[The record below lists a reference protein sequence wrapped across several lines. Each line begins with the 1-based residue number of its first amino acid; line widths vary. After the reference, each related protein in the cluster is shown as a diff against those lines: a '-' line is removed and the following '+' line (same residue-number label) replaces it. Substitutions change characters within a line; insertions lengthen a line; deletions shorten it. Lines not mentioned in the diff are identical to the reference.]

1 MAYAEKRGKGPAPWR
16 VKYRLPSGQETS
28 ESGFE
33 TKAAALAWGRDQ
45 EAQIREGRW
54 TDPNAGKVTVSEWI
68 DRRLTTQDVGVS
80 TEYNRDYLIR
90 RFIRPAWGE
99 TELGAL
105 STEEI
110 TKWENAIP
118 AKTGVSVRTARAA
131 RTLLGTILGD
141 AAAARPPLIQYN
153 PALRPRNR
161 GRRTGRHLERDPQ
174 RAWATPLQALLLAER
189 AALLSG
195 CDDDFTLI
203 VTIGYTGLRW
213 GEAIGLE
220 RGYLHPGEIHVE
232 WQLHELNGWFHR
244 LPPKDDSYRSPRFE
258 PQLPVDLPPFLDR
271 LLAHQFRASP
281 GGQCACAA
289 QHGGTGRY
297 VFLSPDGGHYRR
309 SNYGRRV
316 FRPACDGR
324 YEPGTGRPT
333 RLIIADATTWP
344 GTPLAAWPAAQ
355 PGTTAAFSPPCGRGI
370 QAIPDGTP
378 LACWLPIQPGLTPHG
393 LRHSHKTWMAEDG
406 IPEILAEQRLGHQV
420 PGMRGLYAHTS
431 ARMRDDLKTA
441 LQTRWEDSLR
451 ARAAISPHSP
461 VPLLDELL
469 APFCARTNQAR
480 PAPRATRQQTPVREA
495 REKMISQIPPKQRE
509 GPTPAIRVEPVLRAS
524 DLARYRDLGSGAKG
538 TRTPDHLLANR
549 DRPGSPTRLNGRRP
563 GQKAPFNS
571 VGSGLNRVILKMIS
585 QVPPMRRDDPGPQ
598 ELSSAGMP

>member
-1 MAYAEKRGKGPAPWR
+1 M
-16 VKYRLPSGQETS
+16 
-28 ESGFE
+28 
-33 TKAAALAWGRDQ
+33 
-45 EAQIREGRW
+45 
-54 TDPNAGKVTVSEWI
+54 
-68 DRRLTTQDVGVS
+68 
-80 TEYNRDYLIR
+80 LI
-90 RFIRPAWGE
+90 
-99 TELGAL
+99 
-105 STEEI
+105 
-110 TKWENAIP
+110 
-118 AKTGVSVRTARAA
+118 
-131 RTLLGTILGD
+131 
-141 AAAARPPLIQYN
+141 
-153 PALRPRNR
+153 
-161 GRRTGRHLERDPQ
+161 
-174 RAWATPLQALLLAER
+174 
-189 AALLSG
+189 
-195 CDDDFTLI
+195 
-203 VTIGYTGLRW
+203 TIGYTGLRF

-393 LRHSHKTWMAEDG
+393 LRHSHKTWMEGRGIASNATFPGRREDG
-406 IPEILAEQRLGHQV
+406 
-420 PGMRGLYAHTS
+420 
-431 ARMRDDLKTA
+431 
-441 LQTRWEDSLR
+441 
-451 ARAAISPHSP
+451 
-461 VPLLDELL
+461 
-469 APFCARTNQAR
+469 
-480 PAPRATRQQTPVREA
+480 
-495 REKMISQIPPKQRE
+495 
-509 GPTPAIRVEPVLRAS
+509 AIRNIGPRSLTTTHGGWGEPAGQHGRLR
-524 DLARYRDLGSGAKG
+524 
-538 TRTPDHLLANR
+538 T
-549 DRPGSPTRLNGRRP
+549 
-563 GQKAPFNS
+563 
-571 VGSGLNRVILKMIS
+571 GLQQMQRCCSYLCCI
-585 QVPPMRRDDPGPQ
+585 
-598 ELSSAGMP
+598 E